1 MAATLIRLRWR
12 LTLNAVTRS
21 AWTTIAAVLG
31 ALWALT
37 ALSWVIPGAVLLA
50 SGMGTDDA
58 ALVLGAI
65 GALVVLGWMLI
76 PLLVAGVDSTLDP
89 RAMAVW
95 ITPSRRLAIGLA
107 AAGALGLP
115 GIITGGVLLMPVITW
130 LVAGEWPAALLA
142 ALMAPVALATCVLL
156 SRVLAIGLGVPT
168 TRRGR
173 DTAGVIAVVL
183 VMGGVLLLNAVN
195 ALADRAQGISLDG
208 LRTIARALG
217 ASPLGWA
224 LAAPGAMAQ
233 GRVGI
238 ALVQALGAVVLA
250 ALLVPLWERVM
261 ARVMTGPARSTG
273 RAGAYAPRAP
283 RGGAL
288 DSGAAARAAVDAL
301 TWHRRLARIMPS
313 PAAAVAARCLRYWRA
328 DPRYL
333 AQLVSLVVLP
343 VAMAA
348 AGRIHGAA
356 AASNSGRAA
365 SFGIFPMIVTAL
377 LVALIAGWSLHDDL
391 AYDSTALWSHISAG
405 LSGRDD
411 RLGRLAAALL
421 WQVPVLT
428 GTLGVL
434 ALWAGRWEAVPPLLG
449 AMASLHGAALAWSCA
464 ASVVIVYEVNA
475 PGESPLKSRTSG
487 TILIAALEQTAGLLV
502 VVLCS
507 APVWGAM
514 IAVASAG
521 AWAWG
526 WAVLLAGVAWGC
538 ACAAGGVV
546 VGGRLLD
553 RREAA
558 VLATISSWPG
568 HMEVR

>member
-50 SGMGTDDA
+50 AGMGTDDA

-195 ALADRAQGISLDG
+195 ALADRAQRISLDG

-250 ALLVPLWERVM
+250 ALLVPL
-261 ARVMTGPARSTG
+261 
-273 RAGAYAPRAP
+273 
-283 RGGAL
+283 
-288 DSGAAARAAVDAL
+288 
-301 TWHRRLARIMPS
+301 
-313 PAAAVAARCLRYWRA
+313 
-328 DPRYL
+328 
-333 AQLVSLVVLP
+333 
-343 VAMAA
+343 
-348 AGRIHGAA
+348 
-356 AASNSGRAA
+356 
-365 SFGIFPMIVTAL
+365 
-377 LVALIAGWSLHDDL
+377 
-391 AYDSTALWSHISAG
+391 
-405 LSGRDD
+405 
-411 RLGRLAAALL
+411 
-421 WQVPVLT
+421 
-428 GTLGVL
+428 
-434 ALWAGRWEAVPPLLG
+434 
-449 AMASLHGAALAWSCA
+449 
-464 ASVVIVYEVNA
+464 
-475 PGESPLKSRTSG
+475 
-487 TILIAALEQTAGLLV
+487 
-502 VVLCS
+502 
-507 APVWGAM
+507 
-514 IAVASAG
+514 
-521 AWAWG
+521 
-526 WAVLLAGVAWGC
+526 
-538 ACAAGGVV
+538 
-546 VGGRLLD
+546 
-553 RREAA
+553 
-558 VLATISSWPG
+558 
-568 HMEVR
+568 